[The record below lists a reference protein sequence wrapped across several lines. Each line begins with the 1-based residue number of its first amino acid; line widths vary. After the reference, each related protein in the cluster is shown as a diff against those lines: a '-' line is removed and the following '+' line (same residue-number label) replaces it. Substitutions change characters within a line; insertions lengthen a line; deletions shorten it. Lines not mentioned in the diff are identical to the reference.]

1 MGLNPD
7 IQEYFDFKYVEGELH
22 VYIRKELVDELGWTD
37 KDLDMSFGGIKRMNS
52 FKGAHISIHPVKGE
66 YKHPR
71 HAAIDEGTVK
81 TPSQGARQRDMDAL

>member
-37 KDLDMSFGGIKRMNS
+37 KDLDMSFGGI
-52 FKGAHISIHPVKGE
+52 
-66 YKHPR
+66 
-71 HAAIDEGTVK
+71 
-81 TPSQGARQRDMDAL
+81 

>member
-22 VYIRKELVDELGWTD
+22 IYIRKELVDDLGWTD

-52 FKGAHISIHPVKGE
+52 FKDAHLSIHPKGGE
-66 YKHPR
+66 YEHPWDT
-71 HAAIDEGTVK
+71 HIDK
-81 TPSQGARQRDMDAL
+81 TDSKSSQGGRHSDLDAL

>member
-52 FKGAHISIHPVKGE
+52 FKGAHISIHPVQGE
-66 YKHPR
+66 YKHPW
-71 HAAIDEGTVK
+71 HEAAKEETVK
-81 TPSQGARQRDMDAL
+81 KPSQRGRHSDLDAL

>member
-22 VYIRKELVDELGWTD
+22 IYIRKELVDDLGWTD

-66 YKHPR
+66 YKHPWQ
-71 HAAIDEGTVK
+71 AAIDEGTVRK
-81 TPSQGARQRDMDAL
+81 PSQGGRQRDMDAL